1 MAAQVTCVVLGAGEY
16 PDPHPRLPR
25 HHLLIAADGG
35 LDHARAAE
43 LRPDVVI
50 GDFDSAAGP
59 IPSASDAEP
68 AETIALPAQKDDT
81 DMLSALKIGWER
93 GMRTFHIYGG
103 LGGRPDHSLAN
114 IQLTALLSRHGGI
127 GFLHGDGTVVTAI
140 TDGSLRFPG
149 HPCPEPSVISV
160 LCHSNS
166 ATGVTEKGLA
176 YRLDDATMSNTI
188 PNGVSNEFVD
198 GVPSYVAVLDGTL
211 VVTFPEGTPIP
222 HAVTSHQ
229 SSGGLGAIDRVVSA
243 AVNDGPRSTAA
254 HPVVLYC
261 HRPCSTCDKARAW
274 LDDNAIAYRE
284 IEIALHNPDAERL
297 GMWLDLSGLPI
308 RRLFNT
314 SGRLYRS
321 RNISSRLDGMS
332 RDEALAVLASDGM
345 MVRRPVLEYAD
356 GVLVGFKPKEWRDA
370 LLSYRRGIR
379 V

>member
-1 MAAQVTCVVLGAGEY
+1 M
-16 PDPHPRLPR
+16 
-25 HHLLIAADGG
+25 
-35 LDHARAAE
+35 
-43 LRPDVVI
+43 
-50 GDFDSAAGP
+50 
-59 IPSASDAEP
+59 
-68 AETIALPAQKDDT
+68 
-81 DMLSALKIGWER
+81 
-93 GMRTFHIYGG
+93 
-103 LGGRPDHSLAN
+103 
-114 IQLTALLSRHGGI
+114 
-127 GFLHGDGTVVTAI
+127 
-140 TDGSLRFPG
+140 
-149 HPCPEPSVISV
+149 
-160 LCHSNS
+160 
-166 ATGVTEKGLA
+166 
-176 YRLDDATMSNTI
+176 
-188 PNGVSNEFVD
+188 
-198 GVPSYVAVLDGTL
+198 
-211 VVTFPEGTPIP
+211 
-222 HAVTSHQ
+222 
-229 SSGGLGAIDRVVSA
+229 VSA

-356 GVLVGFKPKEWRDA
+356 GVLIGFKPKEWRDA